1 MKDINI
7 EAILNK
13 HSFHFESFKITIPRD
28 GKKGSE
34 YDRMKAA
41 IKGIVEAVIDKC
53 AEEVDYLE
61 VYNPHISDIPKEAGQ
76 LITTYYNPN
85 GADIGYYLDK
95 ESILKV
101 KEMINY

>member
-1 MKDINI
+1 MEKINI

-13 HSFHFESFKITIPRD
+13 HLPYPLVDHTTM
-28 GKKGSE
+28 
-34 YDRMKAA
+34 YVKAA
-41 IKGIVEAVIDKC
+41 IKEILEAVIDKC

-76 LITTYYNPN
+76 WVTTYHNPN